1 MAWTRADRHPPAAP
15 DQVVTTEDA
24 RNLAIVAVI
33 AIAPLA
39 LVILFAILRGY
50 TIDLHMSRDD
60 PPRRRNP
67 E

>member
-1 MAWTRADRHPPAAP
+1 
-15 DQVVTTEDA
+15 VTTEDA

-39 LVILFAILRGY
+39 LIMLFAILRSY
-50 TIDLHMSRDD
+50 TIDLHMTRDER
-60 PPRRRNP
+60 PRRRRSDGRDDD

>member
-1 MAWTRADRHPPAAP
+1 M
-15 DQVVTTEDA
+15 TTEDA

-39 LVILFAILRGY
+39 LVLLFALLRGY
-50 TIDLHMSRDD
+50 TIDLHMTREE
-60 PPRRRNP
+60 RRRD